1 VKVIFALFTV
11 FRWLLPVAVVFAFT
25 RDPHDEITPV
35 RKRIRGMRTRLYAHE
50 AVVGDC
56 DTAPQVVPADLHSKC
71 GVLGNDL
78 GEITF
83 ESMNAT
89 Y

>member
-1 VKVIFALFTV
+1 MRVIFV
-11 FRWLLPVAVVFAFT
+11 CWLLLVAGVLACP

-35 RKRIRGMRTRLYAHE
+35 RRKIRGMTTRRYAHE
-50 AVVGDC
+50 AVGGDC
-56 DTAPQVVPADLHSKC
+56 DTAQQVVPADLHSKC

-78 GEITF
+78 GEKTF